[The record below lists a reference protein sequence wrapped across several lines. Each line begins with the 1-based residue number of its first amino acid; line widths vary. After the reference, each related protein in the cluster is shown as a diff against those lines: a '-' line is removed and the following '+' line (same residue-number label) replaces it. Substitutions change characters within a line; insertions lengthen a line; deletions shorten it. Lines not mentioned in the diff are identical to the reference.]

1 MPANRA
7 PRSQSR
13 LSPRKRP
20 VQQRSRETV
29 EAILEAARQVFAA
42 HGYAGGTTNRIAQRA
57 GVSIGS
63 FYQYFPNKDAI
74 VVALME
80 RHMTETTAMYEQLMG
95 EADAADLEVEQIVR
109 HFVTAMLAIYQ
120 KEPSYYRVIFEEA
133 PRPLDIHATRARIH
147 EAVAGALATQIGRLV
162 STRLRHPIVSAHLLV
177 EVATSSIRH
186 FVLHTPP
193 GLQADVFADE
203 LIQMILAYLVP
214 PGTPTVAE
222 IKGSP
227 AR

>member
-1 MPANRA
+1 MATSRS
-7 PRSQSR
+7 PRSQTR

-80 RHMTETTAMYEQLMG
+80 RHMTETTAMYEQLMTK
-95 EADAADLEVEQIVR
+95 ADGADLEVEEIVR
-109 HFVTAMLAIYQ
+109 HFVMSMLTIYQ

-133 PRPLDIHATRARIH
+133 PRPLGIHAARARIH
-147 EAVAGALATQIGRLV
+147 EAVAQALATQIGRLV
-162 STRLRHPIVSAHLLV
+162 STKLRDPVVSAHLLV

-186 FVLHTPP
+186 FVLHPPP
-193 GLQADVFADE
+193 GLQPDVFAEE
-203 LIQMILAYLVP
+203 LVAMIMAYLVP
-214 PGTPTVAE
+214 PGTPTVAQ
-222 IKGSP
+222 IKGTAQP
-227 AR
+227 